1 MIYGYMIPRLPVGGL
16 GSPFLVL
23 VLSGKVVLA
32 RCLATKLHII
42 FLFSGSVCQDGL
54 QWLGHG
60 SKSYLF
66 VSEGFRL
73 LCCGG
78 NKVYYAGGGNTVDG
92 IASNRGCNSVPV
104 PVWFFVF
111 PFATTM
117 GSEVSNALLCVWFF
131 ICALEIYVSQHL
143 LDGGWLYFLRLASSH
158 CQYIRG
164 WACVIGCE

>member
-1 MIYGYMIPRLPVGGL
+1 MYVKSVGRYEFYGDMIPRLPVGGL
-16 GSPFLVL
+16 GSPFQVL
-23 VLSGKVVLA
+23 LLSGKVVLA

-78 NKVYYAGGGNTVDG
+78 HKWYCVLGEETTWVGSQA
-92 IASNRGCNSVPV
+92 IMAKASR
-104 PVWFFVF
+104 
-111 PFATTM
+111 
-117 GSEVSNALLCVWFF
+117 E
-131 ICALEIYVSQHL
+131 HL
-143 LDGGWLYFLRLASSH
+143 LQWFPASSLP
-158 CQYIRG
+158 CSGMRFS
-164 WACVIGCE
+164 E